1 MNNDYLKD
9 KICEDSFVACYM
21 TDIRHIL
28 RPAAF
33 LDLAQHMAVFGA
45 DALKFGDEQL
55 APYGCTWILA
65 RQHVRFERPVMHK
78 EPVKMLTWHKGL
90 DGLYFIRDY
99 QLLDAQG
106 RPAVNSTSSWVV
118 MNFAERRV
126 ARADFLSEI
135 ISLEAQS
142 PDHAIEERAPKVAV
156 ARGTELECIG
166 THTVRFS
173 DVDYNEH
180 ANNVKYTVWAMDA
193 LPDELVY
200 KHSLKELTINFNKEV
215 RAGETVELWHTMAP
229 DGAHIVEG
237 RAGDRQ
243 VFIERLLFEE

>member
-1 MNNDYLKD
+1 MQPDYLKD
-9 KICEDSFVACYM
+9 KITEDSFVACYM

-45 DALKFGDEQL
+45 DCLKFGDEQL
-55 APYGCTWILA
+55 GPYGCTWILA

-78 EPVKMLTWHKGL
+78 EKIKMLTWHKGL

-99 QLLDAQG
+99 QLLDAEG
-106 RPAVNSTSSWVV
+106 HPAVNSTSSWVV
-118 MNFAERRV
+118 MNLAERRV

-135 ISLEAQS
+135 VSTEPQS
-142 PDHAIEERAPKVAV
+142 PDDAIAERAAKVA
-156 ARGTELECIG
+156 APRGAELELIG
-166 THTVRFS
+166 THQVLYS
-173 DVDYNEH
+173 DVDYNQH

-193 LPDELVY
+193 LPEDLVY
-200 KHSLKELTINFNKEV
+200 NKFLRELTINFNKEA
-215 RAGETVELWHTMAP
+215 RPGETVELWHALAP

-243 VFIERLLFEE
+243 VFIERLAFQ

>member
-1 MNNDYLKD
+1 MNNEYLRD
-9 KICEDSFVACYM
+9 KITEDSFVACYM

-45 DALKFGDEQL
+45 DVLRFGDEQL
-55 APYGCTWILA
+55 APYGCTWVLA

-78 EPVKMLTWHKGL
+78 EAVKMLTWHKGL
-90 DGLYFIRDY
+90 NGLYFIRDY

-126 ARADFLSEI
+126 VRPDFLSEI
-135 ISLEAQS
+135 VSLDPQS
-142 PDHAIEERAPKVAV
+142 PDHAIEEPAGKVAIP
-156 ARGTELECIG
+156 RGAEMQFIG
-166 THTVRFS
+166 THEVRFS
-173 DVDYNEH
+173 DVDYNQH

-193 LPDELVY
+193 LPEELVY
-200 KHSLKELTINFNKEV
+200 TKFLKELTVNFNKEV
-215 RAGETVELWHTMAP
+215 RPGDTVELWHATAP
-229 DGAHIVEG
+229 DGAQIVEG
-237 RAGDRQ
+237 RAEGRQ
-243 VFIERLLFEE
+243 VFIERLLFV